1 MEETYC
7 RRNLGMRG
15 KMRRRRRRRRKK
27 EMMVLTA
34 FCATT
39 VFLLVCGGLRQMHM
53 ASFVGPLLPFR
64 GP

>member
-15 KMRRRRRRRRKK
+15 KMRRRRRRRRRRKK
-27 EMMVLTA
+27 GTMVLTA

-39 VFLLVCGGLRQMHM
+39 VSC
-53 ASFVGPLLPFR
+53 
-64 GP
+64 